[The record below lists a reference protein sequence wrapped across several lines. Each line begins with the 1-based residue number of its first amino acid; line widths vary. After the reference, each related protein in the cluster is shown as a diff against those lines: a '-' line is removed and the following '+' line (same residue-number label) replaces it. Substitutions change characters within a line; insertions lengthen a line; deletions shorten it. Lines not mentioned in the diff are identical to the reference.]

1 MFKKATKAQAR
12 LRLALIGPSGSG
24 KTYTALSIASALGG
38 KVAVVDT
45 ERGSASKYAGLFP
58 SFDTCELE
66 HFDPREYVKAI
77 KAAEAAGY
85 STLILDSLSHAWI
98 GAGGALDL
106 VGNAQKRG
114 GGGNSFAAWRDV
126 TPLHN
131 ALIDAIL
138 GSRCHIIA
146 TLRSKTE
153 YVQEKDERGRT
164 QIRKVGLQPVQRD
177 GLEYEF
183 DVVCDLDTDNNLL
196 VGKTRCPALAG
207 RVYNRAGAEVAEVLR
222 GWLSDGAPQ
231 PAREQAPVFTAQAA
245 EVLPAEPSK
254 RSELEAA
261 MRTATSQPA
270 LDTVAGKIKA
280 ALASGEITA
289 EDRAALIVVYGACK
303 AALARVVEAAPQR
316 EVGEEG

>member
-38 KVAVVDT
+38 RVAVVDT

-85 STLILDSLSHAWI
+85 TTLILDSLSHAWI
-98 GAGGALDL
+98 GNGGALELADQ
-106 VGNAQKRG
+106 AAKRSKV
-114 GGGNSFAAWRDV
+114 GNSFAAWRDV

-146 TLRSKTE
+146 TLRAKTE

-164 QIRKVGLQPVQRD
+164 QIRKVGLEPVQRQ

-183 DVVCDLDTDNNLL
+183 DVIADLDTENNLII
-196 VGKTRCPALAG
+196 GKTRCPALSG
-207 RVYNRAGAEVAEVLR
+207 RVYNRAGEEVAGVLR
-222 GWLSDGAPQ
+222 GWLSDGTPQ
-231 PAREQAPVFTAQAA
+231 VAPVVAETGDGG
-245 EVLPAEPSK
+245 EVLPREEDPTAAKIREYREQIKSLTPETRPELAARLNTAPDAVKRAVRAEYNAKVATFARTVEP
-254 RSELEAA
+254 AA
-261 MRTATSQPA
+261 
-270 LDTVAGKIKA
+270 
-280 ALASGEITA
+280 
-289 EDRAALIVVYGACK
+289 
-303 AALARVVEAAPQR
+303 QR
-316 EVGEEG
+316 EPGED